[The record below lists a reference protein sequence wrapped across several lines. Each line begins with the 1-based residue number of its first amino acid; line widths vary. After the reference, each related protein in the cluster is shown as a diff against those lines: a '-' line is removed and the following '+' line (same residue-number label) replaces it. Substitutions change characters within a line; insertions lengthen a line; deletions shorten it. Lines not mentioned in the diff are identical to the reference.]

1 MKSSD
6 VLKALR
12 QRHATGDGAGEW
24 AFFEELRVGTGY
36 NSRADKVANT
46 RPQQR
51 LDAWAIN
58 LYPSKNFLKI
68 TYEVKVSRSDFL
80 HEIKHP
86 EKRQQG
92 LAFSNEFYFATP
104 AGLVKPEEIPPE
116 CGLIYV
122 KEDGSSRL
130 ILQAPRRKTDELATW
145 RFFASIARRASTAER
160 KLLSNKIEGEMQL

>member
-1 MKSSD
+1 MKASE
-6 VLKALR
+6 VLNALR
-12 QRHATGDGAGEW
+12 QRHNTKGTAYEW
-24 AFFEELRVGTGY
+24 AFFEELRIGTGY
-36 NSRADKVANT
+36 NSKEDKAANT
-46 RPQQR
+46 RPEQR

-92 LAFSNEFYFATP
+92 LSFSNEFYFAVP
-104 AGLVKPEEIPPE
+104 HGLVKPEEIPPE
-116 CGLIYV
+116 CGLIFV

-130 ILQAPRRKTDELATW
+130 ILQASKRQTDEMATW
-145 RFFASIARRASTAER
+145 KFFASIARRASTAER
-160 KLLSNKIEGEMQL
+160 KLLSIKIEGSV